1 MNRHTIHINSIN
13 NMGMSDRR
21 RIALTKAAQIEAKS
35 GKPSKDKKLIA
46 AMNDGETLISN
57 PNKPR
62 TDDAY
67 TILQRYGYRGMRED
81 VMKEFLETIQILN
94 QIPIQATA

>member
-46 AMNDGETLISN
+46 AMN
-57 PNKPR
+57 KPR